1 MLGKYFDNNK
11 SPEIRINAE
20 FPDSFIF
27 KLGVPFI
34 VIKYI
39 CLSFVQIHTIYY
51 FNYITYSALLIFC
64 CQYVAVL

>member
-1 MLGKYFDNNK
+1 MK
-11 SPEIRINAE
+11 SLQNAE

-64 CQYVAVL
+64 CQYVAIF